1 MTLEV
6 IIMTGQRGQAFSV
19 FKILIAAIVALAIL
33 GLLLNIMGL
42 INFNPA
48 NEPETAV
55 KDLVKK
61 AYSSICAP
69 ASSVVTFSYPDHYQI
84 TKAQIK
90 EAASLTNEQIAFV
103 TPNSTSI
110 APLFDISTDGFKLM
124 LNNSVK
130 SKEVLLYVI
139 CGSNEQDVSNS
150 APDIFG
156 PDLPQSQAAP
166 DVTCYITVG
175 PKK

>member
-55 KDLVKK
+55 KDLAKK
-61 AYSSICAP
+61 ANSSVYTP
-69 ASSVVTFSYPDHYQI
+69 ASSVVTFSYPDHYQV
-84 TKAQIK
+84 TKAQIV
-90 EAASLTNEQIAFV
+90 EAISVDVSQIVFV
-103 TPNSTSI
+103 TPSVQSI
-110 APLFDISTDGFKLM
+110 NALFDISTDGFKLM

-130 SKEVLLYVI
+130 SKEVMLYVI
-139 CGSNEQDVSNS
+139 CGENFDYVLPS
-150 APDIFG
+150 APADIFDNLLDPG
-156 PDLPQSQAAP
+156 TE

>member
-1 MTLEV
+1 
-6 IIMTGQRGQAFSV
+6 MTGQRGQAFSV

-55 KDLVKK
+55 KDLAKK
-61 AYSSICAP
+61 ANSSVYTP
-69 ASSVVTFSYPDHYQI
+69 ASSVVTFSYPDHYQV
-84 TKAQIK
+84 TKAQIV
-90 EAASLTNEQIAFV
+90 EAISVDVSQIVFV
-103 TPNSTSI
+103 TPSVQSI
-110 APLFDISTDGFKLM
+110 NALFDISTDGFKLM
-124 LNNSVK
+124 LKNSVK
-130 SKEVLLYVI
+130 SKEVMLYVI
-139 CGSNEQDVSNS
+139 CGEDPNFVSQS
-150 APDIFG
+150 APEVFG
-156 PDLPQSQAAP
+156 DNLSSPVTT

>member
-1 MTLEV
+1 M
-6 IIMTGQRGQAFSV
+6 IGQRGQAFSV

-42 INFNPA
+42 ISFNPA

-61 AYSSICAP
+61 AYSSPYAP

-90 EAASLTNEQIAFV
+90 EAASLTDEQIVFV
-103 TPNSTSI
+103 SPNSQSI
-110 APLFDISTDGFKLM
+110 SALFSAEDFSLKLE
-124 LNNSVK
+124 NSVK
-130 SKEVLLYVI
+130 SKEALLYVI
-139 CGSNEQDVSNS
+139 CGANPNDISQSVPEVFGNLSAQD
-150 APDIFG
+150 IG
-156 PDLPQSQAAP
+156 
-166 DVTCYITVG
+166 DVVCYITVG